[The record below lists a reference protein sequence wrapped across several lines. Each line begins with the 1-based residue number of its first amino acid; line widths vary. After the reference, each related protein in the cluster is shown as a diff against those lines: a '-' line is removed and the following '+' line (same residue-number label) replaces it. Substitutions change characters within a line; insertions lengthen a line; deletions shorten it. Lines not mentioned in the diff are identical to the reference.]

1 MRRII
6 FILACLVSLA
16 LLAACGAT
24 PAATTNNNNTPAAV
38 TATPTLPPTPATN
51 TVGTAVH
58 VGNWIVTLN
67 KVSTSTGDQT
77 DVPKGI
83 YLIIDASFQ
92 NTSSAGH
99 SISSLIQFT
108 LTDSTSQKYNP
119 TIVGM
124 PGIVVPD
131 TNNVLPGKTVRGQT
145 VYDVPTSQKSFEWTF
160 TDVIAGGASAAWD
173 FTVS

>member
-1 MRRII
+1 MRRISMMVLC
-6 FILACLVSLA
+6 LAFLA
-16 LLAACGAT
+16 TLAACGGTAT
-24 PAATTNNNNTPAAV
+24 NSNTPTNTVASA
-38 TATPTLPPTPATN
+38 TATPTPPPTPAGN
-51 TVGTAVH
+51 TIGVPVH
-58 VGNWIVTLN
+58 VGNWMVTIN
-67 KVSTSTGDQT
+67 KVSTSTGDQA
-77 DVPKGI
+77 DVPHGI

-108 LTDSTSQKYNP
+108 LTDSTGQKYNP

-145 VYDVPTSQKSFEWTF
+145 TYDVPTSQKSFEFVF

-173 FTVS
+173 FSV